1 MFLEGERTRLR
12 PPDLSEAPRFLQW
25 VTDTEVRHLIGGTAY
40 PMTLAAE
47 EEWLRSKSDISW
59 DNGMFLAID
68 AIDATDGVEG
78 DPVHIGSIELRK
90 LHAEARSGE
99 VGMLIGDRAFW
110 GRGYGTDAL
119 RTLCRFAFEELDLRR
134 LQLEVAAY
142 NPRAQRAYEKVGF
155 VVEGCLRQDS
165 YIAGRYYDTFVMGLL
180 RDEFELPRS
189 P

>member
-12 PPDLSEAPRFLQW
+12 PPDLSEAPRFLEW
-25 VTDTEVRHLIGGTAY
+25 IADTEVRHLIGGTAY

-47 EEWLRSKSDISW
+47 EEWLRSKSEISW

-68 AIDATDGVEG
+68 ATDAPGG
-78 DPVHIGSIELRK
+78 APVHIGSIELRK

-99 VGMLIGDRAFW
+99 VGMMIGERAYW

-119 RTLCRFAFEELDLRR
+119 RTLCRFAFEELDLHR
-134 LQLEVAAY
+134 LELGVAEY

-155 VVEGCLRQDS
+155 VVEGRLRQDS

-180 RDEFELPRS
+180 HSEFAE
-189 P
+189 